1 MKGCDTILGCEIE
14 TIVLRYRD
22 LSSKNTIKIHNDK
35 IAAKGFVWW
44 GWWAKPQEKVALE
57 VFKSLAEKAVSD
69 THFEVFLLDSGR
81 SELRRA
87 QCIDIKFDFTLH
99 HKRMQHLRIT
109 IKMNI

>member
-87 QCIDIKFDFTLH
+87 QCIDIKFDFNNPCLLYTSDAADD
-99 HKRMQHLRIT
+99 
-109 IKMNI
+109 

>member
-35 IAAKGFVWW
+35 IASKGFVWW

-57 VFKSLAEKAVSD
+57 VFKSLAEKLLVI
-69 THFEVFLLDSGR
+69 HILKCFYLIQVEVNLEG
-81 SELRRA
+81 
-87 QCIDIKFDFTLH
+87 H
-99 HKRMQHLRIT
+99 
-109 IKMNI
+109 NV

>member
-69 THFEVFLLDSGR
+69 THFEVFFLIQVEVNLEG
-81 SELRRA
+81 
-87 QCIDIKFDFTLH
+87 H
-99 HKRMQHLRIT
+99 
-109 IKMNI
+109 NV